1 MKVNLYNVKDDMMIP
16 KIKKVNLSTQ
26 LVDTITSLIE
36 NGTWK
41 LGDKLPNEV
50 ELATSFEVSRN
61 IMRESMKILENFG
74 ILESK
79 TGIGTFIS
87 QTALSAIHN
96 MRFFD
101 ELKNNSTVDMIMET
115 RIIIEPELSYYAAL
129 RATDEEI
136 EILQDLFMA
145 NDKGNREKF
154 FKEHHDFNFHLF
166 LAKCSKNT
174 ILENLLFTIL
184 DQLKASEYL
193 KFNQHVELEA
203 STNSY
208 ENHKEIAAAIINKDP
223 LLAKELMIHHLS
235 IRMDIISSSYNIDL
249 AMSKKIR
256 EERSEE

>member
-61 IMRESMKILENFG
+61 IMRESMKILEYFG

-101 ELKNNSTVDMIMET
+101 VLKNNTTVEMIMET
-115 RIIIEPELSYYAAL
+115 RIIIEPELAYYAAL
-129 RATDEEI
+129 RATEDDI
-136 EILQDLFMA
+136 SFLKDIFME
-145 NDKGNREKF
+145 NTSGNRENF
-154 FKEHHDFNFHLF
+154 FKERHDFNFLLL
-166 LAKCSKNT
+166 LAKCS
-174 ILENLLFTIL
+174 
-184 DQLKASEYL
+184 
-193 KFNQHVELEA
+193 
-203 STNSY
+203 
-208 ENHKEIAAAIINKDP
+208 
-223 LLAKELMIHHLS
+223 
-235 IRMDIISSSYNIDL
+235 
-249 AMSKKIR
+249 
-256 EERSEE
+256 

>member
-1 MKVNLYNVKDDMMIP
+1 MIP

-26 LVDTITSLIE
+26 LVDTMTSLIE

-50 ELATSFEVSRN
+50 ELAAAFEVSRN

-101 ELKNNSTVDMIMET
+101 ELKNNSTVEMIMET
-115 RIIIEPELSYYAAL
+115 RIIIEPELAYHAAL

-136 EILQDLFMA
+136 EILRDLFMA
-145 NDKGNREKF
+145 NANGNREVF
-154 FKEHHDFNFHLF
+154 FEQRHDFNFHLF

-193 KFNQHVELEA
+193 KFNLHVDLQ
-203 STNSY
+203 TFNDSY
-208 ENHKEIAAAIINKDP
+208 ENHREIAEAIIHKDP
-223 LLAKELMIHHLS
+223 LLAKELMFKHLS
-235 IRMDIISSSYNIDL
+235 VRMDTINSSYNKDL
-249 AMSKKIR
+249 ALSKKIR
-256 EERSEE
+256 EKRSEE

>member
-1 MKVNLYNVKDDMMIP
+1 MIP

-101 ELKNNSTVDMIMET
+101 ELKNNTTVEMIMET
-115 RIIIEPELSYYAAL
+115 RIIIEPELAYYAAL
-129 RATDEEI
+129 RATEDDI
-136 EILQDLFMA
+136 SFLKDIFME
-145 NDKGNREKF
+145 NTSGNRENF
-154 FKEHHDFNFHLF
+154 FKERHDFNFHLF

-174 ILENLLFTIL
+174 ILENLLFSML
-184 DQLKASEYL
+184 DQLKGSEHL

-208 ENHKEIAAAIINKDP
+208 ENHKEIANAIFHKDAP
-223 LLAKELMIHHLS
+223 LAKELMSQHLAV
-235 IRMDIISSSYNIDL
+235 RMDIINSSYNKDL
-249 AMSKKIR
+249 AASKKIR
-256 EERSEE
+256 KTRSEK